1 MIYDKS
7 LPARFIIFCS
17 QHYLKL
23 FGLSILLLCALS
35 FHKAFLVLPHP
46 VITKGEI
53 VDSKVV
59 GRYTHRSKY
68 GGRGTIV
75 LTAPV
80 IEFSYDGKK
89 YRIVGGSD
97 QNSDPTSDTKVI
109 FNRSSPQNGLEYS
122 FEGFLDFP
130 MLRISFLLW
139 LFITA
144 SLYGLVNLD
153 KHFSLFDFDVK
164 RFSIKWAL
172 IMAIP
177 ILLLPLLSHAKILLL
192 GARKTGVVVNE
203 MIFGDDGSQHRV
215 ILFEVDGKEY
225 RIASGDFDYDE
236 GNMQDMAAPVIYDIT
251 NPQNAALFTFHAL
264 YFNNWLVAT
273 GMGLVFLTGWFFAT
287 RMPNDEG
294 TMDE

>member
-46 VITKGEI
+46 VIIKGEI
-53 VDSKVV
+53 IDWKIV
-59 GRYTHRSKY
+59 GRYGSNR
-68 GGRGTIV
+68 GGRSATI
-75 LTAPV
+75 LKAPI
-80 IEFSYDGKK
+80 IEFNYDGNQ

-97 QNSDPTSDTKVI
+97 QERSLFEETKVI
-109 FNRSSPQNGLEYS
+109 FNKSSPENGLEYS

-130 MLRISFLLW
+130 ILRICFLLW

-144 SLYGLVNLD
+144 ILYGLVNLD
-153 KHFSLFDFDVK
+153 RHFSLFDFDVK
-164 RFSIKWAL
+164 KFSIKWAL
-172 IMAIP
+172 IITVP
-177 ILLLPLLSHAKILLL
+177 ILLIPLIPNAKLLAFGVKTYGTISNEPVSNQL
-192 GARKTGVVVNE
+192 GSSPRSIVY
-203 MIFGDDGSQHRV
+203 
-215 ILFEVDGKEY
+215 EVADRQY
-225 RIASGDFDYDE
+225 RIAINDYDYE
-236 GNMQDMAAPVIYDIT
+236 DQKLIGESAPVIYDLT
-251 NPQNAALFTFHAL
+251 NPTNASLNTFHSL
-264 YFNNWLVAT
+264 YVNNWLVAT